1 MKKTMSSKL
10 AGFLIISMMSM
21 TVGVIPALAAVT
33 TSLYPNG
40 QGTYTAWDGT
50 ESDIDET
57 GAPDCSTMEGVY
69 TGNTNDRESVV
80 IDLSSVPNGSTI
92 TSVDIVVAYRDS
104 ILSGDNGTFKTF
116 TRFNG
121 INLDATSNLVAS
133 SGTCS
138 SSTQTLNVVDTV
150 KNGAT
155 TLEVGVLKT
164 ATDNSTVFVGAIHA
178 IITYTSANTAPVAN
192 AKSIT
197 LNEDASLSSN
207 VVAVDSDVPAQTL
220 TYSIVANP
228 SHGAISGFNS
238 GTGAF
243 TYTPSTNYNG
253 VDSFTFKANDGT
265 VDSNTATVSI
275 TVNSVNDI
283 PVATA
288 ASYSTDEDTAKS
300 ITLAATDVDVPA
312 QTLTYGISDTSAAH
326 GTVSLSGNTVTY
338 TPALNYNGPAS
349 FKFTAKDGIA
359 SSTQATISLTVTSVN
374 DTPVTVGDS
383 VATHM
388 NTAKTITL
396 GATDV
401 DVPAQTL
408 TRSVVSGPSNGT
420 LGTVGSTVVY
430 TPTENYVGSDSFTF
444 KVNDGSADSNVS
456 TINIAVNDDAP
467 VLGAIGDKTGN
478 ELVALTFTA
487 SATDPNEGDTLVY
500 SLVGAPVG
508 ATIDSGTGAFSW
520 TPAED
525 QGPAEYAF
533 SVNVTDGAITDSET
547 ITVTVSEVNSAPVPV
562 SLTGEDKV
570 SATEDTVKDITLSAN
585 DSDVPTQTLTYAL
598 GALPTHGTVTI
609 EGVTVTYTPNLN
621 YYGND
626 SFTFTVTD
634 GVVEPVTGT
643 VDIYV
648 NPVNDAPVV
657 TLKGAG
663 YLLYTV
669 AFPWVDEGAT
679 ATDIEDG
686 DITASIVRTGDLDMN
701 TVGEY
706 TLTYTA
712 TDSGKNTNGGEEGNG
727 SCPEENESCLKGT
740 ATRIVGIVPRSGGL
754 SDTQVGCTD
763 PKATNYNPS
772 ASYSNSFTCTYGP
785 KGEVLGASTGPTGET
800 PKAPETPTL
809 PTPPAGMVLGASTS
823 CKESG
828 LYLTKFAREGYKND
842 VDTVKKLQEFLN
854 KQLGLNIPVT
864 GYFGPMTTAA
874 LKKFQLLH
882 KDVMLTP
889 WNLTK
894 PTGILYL
901 TTLAGINNLIC
912 SELPSS
918 VSSKDLIPF
927 NQHPDA
933 PKR

>member
-1 MKKTMSSKL
+1 VVSSTIGVSGDVAWSNVNNAKTSNNSHATVDLGATPSEYLK
-10 AGFLIISMMSM
+10 ATGF
-21 TVGVIPALAAVT
+21 GFAIPAGAVINGVQASVERKQT
-33 TSLYPNG
+33 CFGICPVTDNIVKLVKAGTVDGSNKANTS
-40 QGTYTAWDGT
+40 TAWPTTDGT
-50 ESDIDET
+50 ATYGSASDMWGTTWTVSDINNANF
-57 GAPDCSTMEGVY
+57 GLA
-69 TGNTNDRESVV
+69 
-80 IDLSSVPNGSTI
+80 LSAKRN
-92 TSVDIVVAYRDS
+92 AA
-104 ILSGDNGTFKTF
+104 ILN
-116 TRFNG
+116 
-121 INLDATSNLVAS
+121 
-133 SGTCS
+133 
-138 SSTQTLNVVDTV
+138 
-150 KNGAT
+150 
-155 TLEVGVLKT
+155 KT
-164 ATDNSTVFVGAIHA
+164 AEVDAMSITVY
-178 IITYTSANTAPVAN
+178 YTVNAVPVAQT
-192 AKSIT
+192 KSIT
-197 LNEDASLSSN
+197 LNEDASITSN
-207 VVAVDSDVPAQTL
+207 VVATDADSQPSAL

-228 SHGAISGFNS
+228 TNGAISGFNVS
-238 GTGAF
+238 TGAF

-253 VDSFTFKANDGT
+253 SDSFTFKANDGI

-275 TVNSVNDI
+275 TINSVNDI
-283 PVATA
+283 PVVTA
-288 ASYSTDEDTAKS
+288 ASYTTDEDTAKS
-300 ITLAATDVDVPA
+300 ITLTATDVDVPA

-349 FKFTAKDGIA
+349 FKFTAKDGVA

-374 DTPVTVGDS
+374 DAPVTVGS
-383 VATHM
+383 SESTHM
-388 NTAKTITL
+388 NTAKTVTL

-401 DVPAQTL
+401 DVPADTL
-408 TRSVVSGPSNGT
+408 TRSIVSGPSNGT

-430 TPTENYVGSDSFTF
+430 TPTTDYVGTDSFTF
-444 KVNDGSADSNVS
+444 KVNDGTADSNVS
-456 TINIAVNDDAP
+456 TISIEVNDDAP
-467 VLGAIGDKTGN
+467 VLGAIGNKSVN
-478 ELVALTFTA
+478 ELSALTFTA
-487 SATDPNEGDTLVY
+487 AATDPNGDPLTY
-500 SLVGAPVG
+500 SLTDWPEG
-508 ATIDSGTGAFSW
+508 ATIDSSTGVFSW
-520 TPAED
+520 TPTEA
-525 QGPAEYAF
+525 QGPAEYTF
-533 SVNVTDGAITDSET
+533 TVNVTDGAITDSET
-547 ITVTVSEVNSAPVPV
+547 IMVTVGEVNSVPVPV
-562 SLTGEDKV
+562 SRTGEDKV
-570 SATEDTVKDITLSAN
+570 SATEDIAKDITLSAN

-598 GALPTHGTVTI
+598 GTLPTHGTVTI
-609 EGVTVTYTPNLN
+609 EGVTVTYTPELN

-643 VDIYV
+643 IDIYV

-657 TLKGAG
+657 TLNGAG

-669 AFPWVDEGAT
+669 AFPWVDAGAT
-679 ATDIEDG
+679 ATDVEDG
-686 DITASIVRTGDLDMN
+686 DVTASIVRTGDLDMN

-727 SCPEENESCLKGT
+727 SCPEESESCLKGT

-763 PKATNYNPS
+763 PAATNYSPS

-800 PKAPETPTL
+800 AAL

-828 LYLTKFAREGYKND
+828 LHFTKFAREGYKND

-854 KQLGLNIPVT
+854 KELKMNIPVT
-864 GYFGPMTTAA
+864 GVFGPMTTAA

-882 KDVMLTP
+882 KDTMLTP
-889 WNLTK
+889 WGLTK

-912 SELPSS
+912 SELPST

-933 PKR
+933 PKK